1 MTHGSNPVEEFF
13 KESQIPFELRGL
25 FYLCQIN
32 EQYFYYSY
40 QTGKWRLKGKR
51 VWLKSENL
59 TDFIQQARRYSHE
72 RPLPTPLSKT
82 PSTSDHQ
89 ELKNQISPVTT
100 ISKTDSP
107 PYPLRDYQVEL
118 IQGIYKHWKNGQ
130 TKVLAQLPTGA
141 GKTIC
146 FATIASEFACRGEKV
161 IILAHREELV
171 LQAADKLRSVTNQQ
185 VSIIK
190 AKYKPNYSLPVQVA
204 SVLSLVRR
212 KSVIDKVG
220 LIIIDEAHH
229 STAKTYRQIIER
241 YPDAYQ
247 LGVTATPI
255 RLDGIG
261 FRDLFDELVCGLTIK
276 ELIKQKYLSRF
287 RLYADPNPMSTKG
300 VRMAQGDFSVKGLEN
315 ANNLIQLS
323 GQLIESYLEQAKGK
337 RCLVFAIN
345 VDHSMMIAARYNQA
359 GIPARHLD
367 GTTPSQERQEILEQ
381 FRQGKILVLTNCQLF
396 DEGLDIPALEA
407 VQVAKPTKSLTKW
420 LQMVG
425 RVLRPTED
433 KDYAVILDHTKNWAI
448 HGLPT
453 RERIWTLDGVED
465 TKKTKTKRH
474 SHGVVTEEEITVAE
488 TDTPL
493 THIDETVEDQ
503 TVEDETLEDQTLED
517 QTLEDQTLEDQTPPP
532 STTPPQQ
539 SIPPKQLDLF
549 AIMQE
554 DKPDSSPSPKLS
566 HWEQIYSDL
575 LQQQRYNNYSV
586 GWIYYQLK
594 ELNPPLSIWQ
604 KYGHLRI
611 YHPKWANHQFESL
624 NPPSPLSP
632 EILQQIWLQVLQE
645 LPMLTQALLKTHGHF
660 KALHTHWAT
669 IEVKKPVLL
678 RVCEHKRDQIESALT
693 HVFQHPIHVQF
704 TVPPSP
710 KIIGRPIVTNEDDL
724 DF

>member
-1 MTHGSNPVEEFF
+1 
-13 KESQIPFELRGL
+13 
-25 FYLCQIN
+25 
-32 EQYFYYSY
+32 
-40 QTGKWRLKGKR
+40 
-51 VWLKSENL
+51 
-59 TDFIQQARRYSHE
+59 
-72 RPLPTPLSKT
+72 
-82 PSTSDHQ
+82 
-89 ELKNQISPVTT
+89 
-100 ISKTDSP
+100 
-107 PYPLRDYQVEL
+107 
-118 IQGIYKHWKNGQ
+118 
-130 TKVLAQLPTGA
+130 
-141 GKTIC
+141 
-146 FATIASEFACRGEKV
+146 
-161 IILAHREELV
+161 
-171 LQAADKLRSVTNQQ
+171 
-185 VSIIK
+185 
-190 AKYKPNYSLPVQVA
+190 
-204 SVLSLVRR
+204 
-212 KSVIDKVG
+212 
-220 LIIIDEAHH
+220 
-229 STAKTYRQIIER
+229 
-241 YPDAYQ
+241 
-247 LGVTATPI
+247 
-255 RLDGIG
+255 
-261 FRDLFDELVCGLTIK
+261 
-276 ELIKQKYLSRF
+276 
-287 RLYADPNPMSTKG
+287 
-300 VRMAQGDFSVKGLEN
+300 
-315 ANNLIQLS
+315 
-323 GQLIESYLEQAKGK
+323 
-337 RCLVFAIN
+337 
-345 VDHSMMIAARYNQA
+345 
-359 GIPARHLD
+359 
-367 GTTPSQERQEILEQ
+367 
-381 FRQGKILVLTNCQLF
+381 
-396 DEGLDIPALEA
+396 
-407 VQVAKPTKSLTKW
+407 
-420 LQMVG
+420 MVG

-493 THIDETVEDQ
+493 THIDETVEDK

-517 QTLEDQTLEDQTPPP
+517 KTVEDETLEDQTLEDETLEDQTLEDQTPPP

-678 RVCEHKRDQIESALT
+678 RVCEHKRDQFESALT

>member
-1 MTHGSNPVEEFF
+1 
-13 KESQIPFELRGL
+13 
-25 FYLCQIN
+25 
-32 EQYFYYSY
+32 
-40 QTGKWRLKGKR
+40 
-51 VWLKSENL
+51 
-59 TDFIQQARRYSHE
+59 
-72 RPLPTPLSKT
+72 
-82 PSTSDHQ
+82 
-89 ELKNQISPVTT
+89 
-100 ISKTDSP
+100 
-107 PYPLRDYQVEL
+107 
-118 IQGIYKHWKNGQ
+118 
-130 TKVLAQLPTGA
+130 
-141 GKTIC
+141 
-146 FATIASEFACRGEKV
+146 
-161 IILAHREELV
+161 
-171 LQAADKLRSVTNQQ
+171 
-185 VSIIK
+185 
-190 AKYKPNYSLPVQVA
+190 
-204 SVLSLVRR
+204 
-212 KSVIDKVG
+212 
-220 LIIIDEAHH
+220 
-229 STAKTYRQIIER
+229 
-241 YPDAYQ
+241 
-247 LGVTATPI
+247 
-255 RLDGIG
+255 
-261 FRDLFDELVCGLTIK
+261 
-276 ELIKQKYLSRF
+276 
-287 RLYADPNPMSTKG
+287 MSTKG

-474 SHGVVTEEEITVAE
+474 SHGVVTEEEITVPE

-493 THIDETVEDQ
+493 THIDETVEDK
-503 TVEDETLEDQTLED
+503 TV
-517 QTLEDQTLEDQTPPP
+517 EDQTLEDQTPPP

-604 KYGHLRI
+604 NTDIFGVIIQNGLI
-611 YHPKWANHQFESL
+611 INLSLLTPLHPF
-624 NPPSPLSP
+624 
-632 EILQQIWLQVLQE
+632 
-645 LPMLTQALLKTHGHF
+645 LLKYFNKSGCKFF
-660 KALHTHWAT
+660 KNYL
-669 IEVKKPVLL
+669 
-678 RVCEHKRDQIESALT
+678 C
-693 HVFQHPIHVQF
+693 
-704 TVPPSP
+704 
-710 KIIGRPIVTNEDDL
+710 
-724 DF
+724 